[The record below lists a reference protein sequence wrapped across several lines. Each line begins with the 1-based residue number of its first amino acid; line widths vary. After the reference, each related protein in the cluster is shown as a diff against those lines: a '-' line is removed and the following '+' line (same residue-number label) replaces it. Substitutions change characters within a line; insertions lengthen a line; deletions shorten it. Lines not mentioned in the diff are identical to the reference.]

1 MSRAVTA
8 KAAAKRA
15 AGVLSL
21 LCQLAIYV
29 SFVRVLIEVYLV
41 SSLRRSALGGGH
53 RVKSRDRRGVR
64 SKGRSSARS
73 EERLVPYSRLRA
85 GGSKIS
91 NTSIF
96 AAKEVNEG
104 IVLG

>member
-1 MSRAVTA
+1 MSRAVAA

-29 SFVRVLIEVYLV
+29 SFVQVLIEVYLV
-41 SSLRRSALGGGH
+41 SSLRRSALGGSY
-53 RVKSRDRRGVR
+53 RVKSGDRRGAR
-64 SKGRSSARS
+64 SKGGSGVRS

-96 AAKEVNEG
+96 IAKEVDEG